1 MIQGLGR
8 YELLD
13 PETAAKV
20 CELVAKDH
28 WMTLKVMKNQL
39 YINCETII
47 RFLNADLEG

>member
-1 MIQGLGR
+1 MEMQLYLMHVSMNDSKDSDRGIITLKMIQGLGR

-28 WMTLKVMKNQL
+28 
-39 YINCETII
+39 
-47 RFLNADLEG
+47 